1 MINDTFRTVDCSI
14 DNQEFGIMAGSV
26 SNIRLTSRGS
36 WSFRIFRL
44 QKFTLNTASDILY
57 VAANISVKPL
67 VSKSRLVTIGLSSSM
82 DNSLWSMRYT
92 KSTVVNRAINAHRL
106 RTRISGMN
114 FGTSPMV
121 LFLICDWNGDTG
133 TLVIELVLRG
143 RLQCVVLKEEGVPRD
158 TLLKYGEFS
167 KVEQLYAYTV
177 GDGDATGAETY
188 TFRSAVYA
196 SASQG
201 VVVINLR
208 EGRSKTDTMTAL
220 QKQHG
225 QDGPIPYSISTAFRG
240 ATESGS
246 VSGSLSTDFSQ
257 RSYTLVTPRADNPIP
272 MKLQERGLK
281 FFSKVQP
288 EIAVESLAELHAKVF
303 NLVIEKG
310 VSLSFTTSQKNE
322 EQIQR
327 IDIKFIGFDADE
339 LVVIQLKGGRY
350 LLATSNEY
358 LRKLIHFGSRNKSNL
373 MINDTFR
380 TVSECTDR
388 QGFGIMAGSVSN
400 IRLTSR
406 GSWSFRI
413 FRLQKFTLNTAS
425 DILNVTANIS
435 VKPLVSR
442 SRLVTIGLSSSM
454 DHSLWDGRYSKS
466 NKANQAKHKNKLRAK
481 ISGMDFGTSP
491 MVLFLICDEKP
502 VIL

>member
-1 MINDTFRTVDCSI
+1 
-14 DNQEFGIMAGSV
+14 
-26 SNIRLTSRGS
+26 
-36 WSFRIFRL
+36 
-44 QKFTLNTASDILY
+44 
-57 VAANISVKPL
+57 
-67 VSKSRLVTIGLSSSM
+67 M
-82 DNSLWSMRYT
+82 D
-92 KSTVVNRAINAHRL
+92 
-106 RTRISGMN
+106 

-133 TLVIELVLRG
+133 DLVIEVIG
-143 RLQCVVLKEEGVPRD
+143 EMKCHILKEEGVPRD

-188 TFRSAVYA
+188 TLRSAVNA

-208 EGRSKTDTMTAL
+208 EGRSKTDTL
-220 QKQHG
+220 VG
-225 QDGPIPYSISTAFRG
+225 
-240 ATESGS
+240 
-246 VSGSLSTDFSQ
+246 LSDLSQ

-272 MKLQERGLK
+272 MKLLENGMQ

-288 EIAVESLAELHAKVF
+288 EIAVESLAELHAIDFK
-303 NLVIEKG
+303 LVIGKG

-322 EQIQR
+322 EKFQR

-358 LRKLIHFGSRNKSNL
+358 LRKLIHFGGRDKNYL
-373 MINDTFR
+373 MLSDMFR
-380 TVSECTDR
+380 TVGECTDR

-400 IRLTSR
+400 IRSTGMGL
-406 GSWSFRI
+406 WSFRI
-413 FRLQKFTLNTAS
+413 FRLQKFTLDTAS
-425 DILNVTANIS
+425 GILNVTANIS

-454 DHSLWDGRYSKS
+454 DNSLWASRYSKS
-466 NKANQAKHKNKLRAK
+466 NKANRAKNENKLRAK
-481 ISGMDFGTSP
+481 ISGMNFGTSP
-491 MVLFLICDEKP
+491 MVLFLICDWNGDTGDLVIEVIGEMKC
-502 VIL
+502 VILKEEGVPRDTLLTYGEFSKVEQLYAYTVEEGDATGAETYTLRSAVNASASQGVVVINLREGRSKTDTLAGLSDLSQRSYTLVTPRADNPIPMKLLENGMQVLLKGPTRNSRRIIG